1 VEMLLNEP
9 LIGDYWACKNIRAQ
23 IPKGTRVLDRNNHP
37 MVKEIKKV
45 IEEMDLEFSED
56 AIGTIYYDLEVD
68 RKLKN
73 MRCRTIEGNDVYVFD
88 TEDNKESII
97 KFCLLDFVCYDFYSV
112 MVGDGCHFHFGDEK
126 MQQPYERTDAEKQGF
141 HIVVQHDGLENDCYD
156 WYNNSNIDKM
166 LKEMHV
172 KRVVRKHCLFITKED
187 PEYYELLKIGQTDI
201 TLIDKDNNV
210 VFFERPYT
218 EEEINRNP
226 GLKNQSNI
234 NFSSNRKDVLSGII
248 LDTVNEYRSE
258 IDNLYGSDIV
268 FVLKD
273 DHDDFLVAA
282 YNSTKVVPALVYMF
296 KGNMDYLK
304 QRIIDMFR
312 LGTIIY
318 QNFEFVTNAQ
328 IINIQCEYYV
338 MKKFM
343 DTINS
348 NDVGDYNP
356 RKTVYSFRVNSELRH
371 FQHDYDSFFLVNL
384 PVIVKSEE
392 PYFFLNDFD
401 GTDYVIRGEM
411 LTVKKNNVKRELLL
425 KIIGLI
431 DLYKLREFQLNKDFR
446 FLNCYEQYNEVNV
459 TDICL
464 YPYGSKVQVKNLS
477 AFVMIPVPY
486 VKIGVNKFV
495 KVSNRKWMTKVVLYM
510 NDFYR
515 DSKIDDSVPS
525 SMRAFFIGFRPPNFK
540 PYRLFYV
547 KGGLLI
553 PCIKISESVGGRC
566 NIFLTGCH
574 MGVMDVLDQDLQITI

>member
-1 VEMLLNEP
+1 M
-9 LIGDYWACKNIRAQ
+9 RQ
-23 IPKGTRVLDRNNHP
+23 
-37 MVKEIKKV
+37 V
-45 IEEMDLEFSED
+45 IAEMDLEFSED
-56 AIGTIYYDLEVD
+56 AVGTIYHDLQVD

-73 MRCRTIEGNDVYVFD
+73 MRCRMIEGNDVYVFD

-97 KFCLLDFVCYDFYSV
+97 KFTLLDFVCYDFYSV

-126 MQQPYERTDAEKQGF
+126 MQQPYERTEIEKQGF

-156 WYNNSNIDKM
+156 WYKNSNIDKM

-187 PEYYELLKIGQTDI
+187 SEYYELLRVGQTDV

-210 VFFERPYT
+210 VYFERPWT
-218 EEEINRNP
+218 KEELGQGFGGGI
-226 GLKNQSNI
+226 LQ
-234 NFSSNRKDVLSGII
+234 FSSNRKEI
-248 LDTVNEYRSE
+248 LKRFNVDTVNEYKSE

-268 FVLKD
+268 FILKND
-273 DHDDFLVAA
+273 NDDFLVSA
-282 YNSTKVVPALVYMF
+282 YNSTKVVPVLVYMF

-304 QRIIDMFR
+304 QRVIDMFR
-312 LGTIIY
+312 LGTVIY
-318 QNFEFVTNAQ
+318 QNFDFITNVQ
-328 IINIQCEYYV
+328 VINIQCEYYA

-343 DTINS
+343 DTISS
-348 NDVGDYNP
+348 NDVGDYDP
-356 RKTVYSFRVNSELRH
+356 RKSVFSFRINSELRY
-371 FQHDYDSFFLVNL
+371 FQYYYDSFNLVNL
-384 PVIVKSEE
+384 PIIVKSEE
-392 PYFFLNDFD
+392 PYFFLSDFD
-401 GTDYVIRGEM
+401 GTDYIIKNEI
-411 LTVKKNNVKRELLL
+411 LTVKKTNVKRDLLL
-425 KIIGLI
+425 KIIGLV
-431 DLYKLREFQLNKDFR
+431 DLYKLREFKLNEDFR
-446 FLNCYEQYNEVNV
+446 FLNCYEQYNEIGV

-515 DSKIDDSVPS
+515 DSKVDESFPL
-525 SMRAFFIGFRPPNFK
+525 SMRTFFIGFRPPNFK
-540 PYRLFYV
+540 PYRLFYI

-553 PCIKISESVGGRC
+553 PCIKISESIGGRC

-574 MGVMDVLDQDLQITI
+574 MGVIDVLDQDLQITI